1 MIRQRFIRIAAPLA
15 TGLVLASCSDL
26 AAVREFA
33 SIPAQPEVY
42 NGLVDEYVQSSDR
55 QKQYVEVDRFPDVD
69 KVTEARRKQTTGL
82 LALHSTLASYMKML
96 GKLADDKVPQPGDST
111 EGIKA
116 GLAGMSGDLKLNK
129 SQVTAFGKLLDV
141 VTRASIDGYRRA
153 QLVEVL
159 RNHDNNVQQLV
170 KQMQF
175 VANESVRES
184 LATEEAALSKR
195 YQGSSLLPRRRM
207 DRAIRDFQ

>member
-96 GKLADDKVPQPGDST
+96 GKLAEDVAVDDRTGLVGQYRQR
-111 EGIKA
+111 A
-116 GLAGMSGDLKLNK
+116 GRGCCRGGCA
-129 SQVTAFGKLLDV
+129 
-141 VTRASIDGYRRA
+141 
-153 QLVEVL
+153 
-159 RNHDNNVQQLV
+159 
-170 KQMQF
+170 
-175 VANESVRES
+175 
-184 LATEEAALSKR
+184 
-195 YQGSSLLPRRRM
+195 
-207 DRAIRDFQ
+207 